1 MPLTTEFN
9 MFKKIAPG
17 QGLLWHPGKEPR
29 ENLSEGT
36 GERDE
41 RDTKRT
47 KKTNLVKLKRDLSG
61 LM

>member
-17 QGLLWHPGKEPR
+17 Q
-29 ENLSEGT
+29 GT